1 MKRLL
6 SAVALAFSALMML
19 GGVATAAAAD
29 STEVVTPAD
38 LAGGDWYTA
47 DTRGT
52 GNGQFENGPATP
64 PLGAGS
70 FELTTPD
77 GDAKVQ
83 LFTDAHDGV
92 ELATI
97 DGIGYSTYL
106 DVPTPPGV
114 AMAALNLRVDT
125 DNNGSPDAYM
135 VYEPYQD
142 LGNPA
147 IQGDTWQDWDA
158 YRGGAAKWWLN
169 TGGGIGCNQ
178 SNPCTWSHIV
188 ANIPG
193 ISIEEGTSCGNLT
206 YPKPVCPGSA
216 GINQGSG
223 NPGVVSNADAFYV
236 SVAGDEVTY
245 DFELTPPDGDGD
257 GVADEDDNCPDD
269 ANPAQTDSDG
279 DGQGDACDPFPN
291 DPDND
296 ADGDGVGGDTDNCP
310 SVPNPGQEDADND
323 GVGTACDTE
332 EIPNSKDDCKNGGWA
347 NYNGDY
353 TFRNQGDCVSFVA
366 SGGKKAPKG

>member
-83 LFTDAHDGV
+83 LFTDVYDGV

-169 TGGGIGCNQ
+169 TGGGIGCGQ
-178 SNPCTWSHIV
+178 ATPCTWSHIV

-193 ISIEEGTSCGNLT
+193 ISIEEGTSCGNAT
-206 YPKPVCPGSA
+206 FPKPVCPGSA

-236 SVAGDEVTY
+236 SVSGDKVTY
-245 DFELTPPDGDGD
+245 DFELVADADGD
-257 GVADEDDNCPDD
+257 GVADEDDNCV
-269 ANPAQTDSDG
+269 
-279 DGQGDACDPFPN
+279 N
-291 DPDND
+291 D
-296 ADGDGVGGDTDNCP
+296 
-310 SVPNPGQEDADND
+310 PNPGQEDADND

-366 SGGKKAPKG
+366 TGGKNAPKGA